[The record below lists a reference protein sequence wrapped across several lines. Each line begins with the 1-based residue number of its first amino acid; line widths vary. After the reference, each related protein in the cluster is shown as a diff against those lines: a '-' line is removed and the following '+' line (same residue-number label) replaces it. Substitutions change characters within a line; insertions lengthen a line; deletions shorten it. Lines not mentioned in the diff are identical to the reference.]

1 MASGYEHP
9 ARRAQPLSVTVV
21 LVARNDAPRIK
32 DAVEHLLALEGDRC
46 RIELIDDG
54 SIDDTWRV
62 IKETVAS
69 DTDSPHE
76 IVTSRFVE
84 PMGQGRLLRAL
95 ADVQTDIAIV
105 ASPRDHS
112 RPDRVSR
119 IRHVFTQTDVSVVV
133 TDSAR
138 LGGSIIEHVSSARLQ
153 GSGPLEA
160 REIALQIASSTTN
173 LGTLGMR
180 PEVLR
185 NWAPISEARMVDDLG
200 MILAF
205 RGSLLGGCYYLD
217 EQLVDHDLTRE
228 FDPLDTR
235 SRDVCRET
243 MFAALIAS
251 RVGLLQ
257 DMRGL
262 PEEIS
267 NEEPVDGGG
276 ERLSRVRLEASLK
289 GVLIELAERW
299 TDSREHLV
307 ARGMSPGWSSDAQNE
322 SGGGATA
329 EVEGAGIMSRLST
342 FFGGPGRTAA

>member
-1 MASGYEHP
+1 MASGSEHP
-9 ARRAQPLSVTVV
+9 ARRAEPLSITVV

-32 DAVEHLLALEGDRC
+32 DAVQHLLALDGDRC

-54 SIDDTWRV
+54 SVDETWRV
-62 IKETVAS
+62 IKETVAA
-69 DTDSPHE
+69 DTDTPHE

-84 PMGQGRLLRAL
+84 PMGERRLLRAL

-112 RPDRVSR
+112 RPDRISR
-119 IRHVFTQTDVSVVV
+119 IRHVFTQTDASVVV

-160 REIALQIASSTTN
+160 REIALQIASSSTN
-173 LGTLGMR
+173 IGTLGMR

-185 NWAPISEARMVDDLG
+185 NWAPISEARLEDDLG

-217 EQLVDHDLTRE
+217 EQLVDHDLARE
-228 FDPLDTR
+228 FDPCDTR

-243 MFAALIAS
+243 MFATLVAS

-262 PEEIS
+262 PEDES
-267 NEEPVDGGG
+267 GGDPIEG
-276 ERLSRVRLEASLK
+276 SGSLSRVRLEASLK

-299 TDSREHLV
+299 TDSRGHLI
-307 ARGMSPGWSSDAQNE
+307 ARGMSPGWASDDDKD
-322 SGGGATA
+322 SGAGRSPA
-329 EVEGAGIMSRLST
+329 VEGRRFMTRLST
-342 FFGGPGRTAA
+342 FFGGSDRSAA